1 MRNWGDW
8 ITGGAGTRNQRSPR
22 TSQTSGALDALLQS
36 TLSGKTEVAH
46 KCQHVPHHCQPHLAS
61 HAPAPRT
68 PSFIHVH
75 LSGIVVV
82 AEKPRMADL

>member
-8 ITGGAGTRNQRSPR
+8 INGGPEPE
-22 TSQTSGALDALLQS
+22 TSGPQNLQTSGALDALLQS

-46 KCQHVPHHCQPHLAS
+46 KCQHVPHHRQPHLAS